1 MAKFYIIPY
10 GEGTGLKD
18 RFKAAKFLRQQLN
31 FKGKLRTWSD
41 WCEGEENAV
50 YICEAHLRLYWNV
63 NIYRTNFS
71 HFTERHIAIGD
82 EVFVLGKN
90 KEIVGVI

>member
-1 MAKFYIIPY
+1 MARFYIVPY

-31 FKGKLRTWSD
+31 FKGKLCRWSD
-41 WCEGEENAV
+41 WCEDGENAV
-50 YICEAHLRLYWNV
+50 YICEAHLKLYWYV
-63 NIYRTNFS
+63 NIYRANFS
-71 HFTERHIAIGD
+71 CFTGQHIAIGD
-82 EVFVLGKN
+82 EVFVLSKN